1 MVITVILGGAFILGG
16 LKLKSI
22 SMHIFVAYFA
32 SLAES
37 LIRVHKQEA
46 EKHPPLTADGD
57 AQVLKQEAEKHP
69 LLHGAEKLWYMAPRD
84 IFHRNHH
91 MVIAVIL
98 GVAFCH
104 FGWSGHF
111 GWTKTEKH

>member
-16 LKLKSI
+16 LKLKYI

-84 IFHRNHH
+84 IFPT
-91 MVIAVIL
+91 VQQAD
-98 GVAFCH
+98 
-104 FGWSGHF
+104 
-111 GWTKTEKH
+111 

>member
-1 MVITVILGGAFILGG
+1 MVITVILGG

-32 SLAES
+32 SLAEN

-46 EKHPPLTADGD
+46 EKHPPLTANGD

-84 IFHRNHH
+84 IFPT
-91 MVIAVIL
+91 VQQAD
-98 GVAFCH
+98 
-104 FGWSGHF
+104 
-111 GWTKTEKH
+111 